1 MASTI
6 LPHLTYAL
14 EVVEGEDDYTPRHA
28 AEALVNLGECAARA
42 STKINFPIDTFYSV
56 PA

>member
-14 EVVEGEDDYTPRHA
+14 EVVEGEDDYNPRHA